1 MITRCSLLV
10 VLLLSAAAGRAGLGA
25 PHAVTTAEPL
35 SKFPVVIDGWRGDES
50 PLDPE
55 VVKTAAVDDYLNRG
69 YYANGKTLGLY
80 VGYYQSQRQGESL
93 HSPLQCLP
101 GAGWQPRVS
110 EFADLRI
117 GGETKTVRKLV
128 VERGLNQLLIL
139 YWYQTSRRVTGD
151 EYRRKLFLM
160 ADAFGSG
167 RTDVAL
173 VRIIAPIGVQANATD
188 ASALALALPF
198 AERVLPEVQ
207 ARLFRN

>member
-1 MITRCSLLV
+1 MIIRCSLVV
-10 VLLLSAAAGRAGLGA
+10 VLLLSAAVGRAVLGA
-25 PHAVTTAEPL
+25 PHTVTTAEPL
-35 SKFPVVIDGWRGDES
+35 SKFPVVIDGWRGEDS
-50 PLDPE
+50 PLDAE
-55 VVKTAAVDDYLNRG
+55 VIKVAAVDDYLNRG
-69 YYANGKTLGLY
+69 YSANGKTLGLY

-110 EFADLRI
+110 EMIDLRS
-117 GGETKTVRKLV
+117 GGETKAVRKLI

-139 YWYQTSRRVTGD
+139 YWYQTSSRVTGD

-160 ADAFGSG
+160 ADAFSSG

-173 VRIIAPIGVQANATD
+173 VRIIAPIGVQARTTD

-207 ARLFRN
+207 SRLFRN